1 MRIMIADTDLQR
13 AGKVQRALQIDPRLR
28 VAGHFATLTDCYH
41 AVEHRPPAIV
51 LVSPELALAIEFE
64 VMIHLFEA
72 LSVKWVLLGSQ
83 ADANLVATRLR
94 IRSNIACVDAATDP
108 NVFCKS
114 VVSSVVRTQ
123 NNQSDFR
130 HAPRSGTWD
139 KLFLI
144 GSSTGGVDALMTVL
158 SVMPA
163 DCPPVMIV
171 QHTGEGFS
179 AGLARLLD
187 NNCRASVREARDG
200 DLLERGT
207 VFLAP
212 SGRHHMKLDMTRGA
226 RCRLVEGPLVSGHRP
241 SVDVMFRSALPVARR
256 CIATIL
262 TGMGRDGADGLLEL
276 RRAGAG
282 TLGQNEATSMVYG
295 MPKVAFDIG
304 AVEAQLPLQDI
315 GPRMLASTRG
325 RAA

>member
-1 MRIMIADTDLQR
+1 MRIMIADAHMQR
-13 AGKVQRALQIDPRLR
+13 AQQVQRALQNDARLR

-51 LVSPELALAIEFE
+51 LVSPELARSVEFE
-64 VMIHLFEA
+64 VMVHLFEA
-72 LSVKWVLLGSQ
+72 LSVKWILIG
-83 ADANLVATRLR
+83 ADRDAALIKINKAGKSDV
-94 IRSNIACVDAATDP
+94 ACVEPNLDP
-108 NVFCKS
+108 PTFCRA
-114 VVSSVVRTQ
+114 VLENVVRAQKT
-123 NNQSDFR
+123 SDFR

-158 SVMPA
+158 GDMPA

-200 DLLERGT
+200 DMLERGT

-212 SGRHHMKLDMTRGA
+212 SGKQHMKLDLNSGA
-226 RCRLVEGPLVSGHRP
+226 KCRLVEGPLVSGHRP
-241 SVDVMFRSALPVARR
+241 SVDVLFRSAIPLARR

-262 TGMGRDGADGLLEL
+262 TGMGRDGADGLLDL
-276 RRAGAG
+276 RRAGAV

-304 AVEAQLPLQDI
+304 AVEAQLPI
-315 GPRMLASTRG
+315 GEIGRRMLASTKG

>member
-1 MRIMIADTDLQR
+1 MRIMIADADLQR

-83 ADANLVATRLR
+83 ADANLVAARLR
-94 IRSNIACVDAATDP
+94 IRSHIACVDAATDP
-108 NVFCKS
+108 KVFCKS

-212 SGRHHMKLDMTRGA
+212 SGRHHMRLDMTRGA

-256 CIATIL
+256 CVATIL

-276 RRAGAG
+276 RRGGAG

-304 AVEAQLPLQDI
+304 AVETQLPLQDI

>member
-1 MRIMIADTDLQR
+1 MRIMIADIDVQR
-13 AGKVQRALQIDPRLR
+13 AGRVQGALQSEPRLR
-28 VAGHFATLTDCYH
+28 LAGQFASLTDCYH

-51 LVSPELALAIEFE
+51 LIAPELAQAIEFE

-72 LSVKWVLLGSQ
+72 LSVKWVLIGTPRE
-83 ADANLVATRLR
+83 AELVRAR
-94 IRSNIACVDAATDP
+94 IRTKSDFACVDPSLEPRT
-108 NVFCKS
+108 FTKS
-114 VVSSVVRTQ
+114 VLAGVVRVQ
-123 NNQSDFR
+123 NNLSDFR

-158 SVMPA
+158 GTMPV
-163 DCPPVMIV
+163 DCPPVLIV

-179 AGLARLLD
+179 SGLARLLD

-212 SGRHHMKLDMTRGA
+212 SGKQHMKLDTTRGT
-226 RCRLVEGPLVSGHRP
+226 RCRLIEGPLVSGHRP
-241 SVDVMFRSALPVARR
+241 SVDVMFRSALPLARR
-256 CIATIL
+256 CTATIL

-276 RRAGAG
+276 RRAGAA
-282 TLGQNEATSMVYG
+282 TFGQNEATSMVYG
-295 MPKVAFDIG
+295 MPKVAYDIG
-304 AVEAQLPLQDI
+304 AVEAQLPIHEI
-315 GPRMLASTRG
+315 GPRMLSSTRG